1 MSHFKGTFEE
11 FYKII
16 NPLTRNLV
24 ANMSR
29 KAKKHTT
36 CSNSGC
42 NKRTTLQA
50 AHISGKERPTI
61 VANIICEM
69 LNKVQIDKDDMIDVN
84 LNLFLQKFVEE
95 HTPLEKSIKILC
107 RECHIKYDKENKTE
121 FKDVINI
128 DNTEEEEA
136 TDIAF
141 EEAVLAAIA
150 TRAKK
155 DIISIVDKKIKNFF
169 TNDTCF
175 FANVNKNNIVWWVEP
190 NRKKFLGSWMLLNNA
205 DKKEVHIFRIS
216 DDTFFEKLQIRKDKK
231 NLYRLEIFIDKAPD
245 NFKEKYSEFD
255 FKRFYVQTIKY

>member
-1 MSHFKGTFEE
+1 MAHFTGTFED
-11 FYKII
+11 FNKFI
-16 NPLTRNLV
+16 NPITRNLV

-36 CSNSGC
+36 CSNSDC

-50 AHISGKERPTI
+50 AHLSGKERPTI

-69 LNKVQIDKDDMIDVN
+69 MNKTQIDKYDIVDVD
-84 LNLFLQKFVEE
+84 LNLFLQKFIEE
-95 HTPLEKSIKILC
+95 HTPLEKAVRILC

-141 EEAVLAAIA
+141 EEAVLAARA

-155 DIISIVDKKIKNFF
+155 DIISIVDKKIKNFS

-175 FANVNKNNIVWWVEP
+175 FGNV
-190 NRKKFLGSWMLLNNA
+190 KK
-205 DKKEVHIFRIS
+205 II
-216 DDTFFEKLQIRKDKK
+216 
-231 NLYRLEIFIDKAPD
+231 
-245 NFKEKYSEFD
+245 
-255 FKRFYVQTIKY
+255 